1 MCWWEVQPRTLG
13 IGGLVSEPGCG
24 FFFLTVFII
33 FLSSQIIQSSSLLRG
48 SEVTQG
54 HSECVVR
61 TALFLIGSVLGG

>member
-33 FLSSQIIQSSSLLRG
+33 FFEFPNNSKQ
-48 SEVTQG
+48 
-54 HSECVVR
+54 
-61 TALFLIGSVLGG
+61 FLT